1 MAGRRPEVEG
11 MGKMDWAVSD
21 NILPQFIGQQF
32 GELSW
37 CCLGADDCG
46 AVADTL
52 FPFGEFCMALDD
64 EREEEQRILI
74 KLIIVAGGRD
84 MC

>member
-1 MAGRRPEVEG
+1 MAGKRPELES
-11 MGKMDWAVSD
+11 MGKMDWAVSN
-21 NILPQFIGQQF
+21 NIPPQFIGPQF

-37 CCLGADDCG
+37 CCPEADDCG

-52 FPFGEFCMALDD
+52 FPFSEFCVALDD

-74 KLIIVAGGRD
+74 KLVIVARGGD